1 MVSDTSSLLAYY
13 RFDDGGSTVEDFA
26 WPQRNAAQSICR
38 AFARLSGG
46 LVTYQPE
53 DYSWQAGGVFDV
65 ATRPTSVDAMAP
77 IYTAA
82 MNRTVE
88 ETANTISKDIY
99 IDDSN
104 GDGLPDWFQALYG
117 AAAATADTD
126 IDGDGITAWNE
137 YLGHTNPTKID
148 TDGNGEAD
156 GLDDSD
162 SDGRTLADEQAL
174 GSYANLHDTDDDGV
188 PDGADVAPVNAL
200 LASEDRSPAP
210 GRDWVPGTA
219 CKRGSQRE

>member
-1 MVSDTSSLLAYY
+1 
-13 RFDDGGSTVEDFA
+13 
-26 WPQRNAAQSICR
+26 
-38 AFARLSGG
+38 
-46 LVTYQPE
+46 
-53 DYSWQAGGVFDV
+53 
-65 ATRPTSVDAMAP
+65 
-77 IYTAA
+77 

-104 GDGLPDWFQALYG
+104 GDGLPDWYQALYG
-117 AAAATADTD
+117 AAAATADVDT
-126 IDGDGITAWNE
+126 DGDGITAWNE
-137 YLGHTNPTKID
+137 YLGHTDPTKID

-188 PDGADVAPVNAL
+188 PDGADLAPVNAL
-200 LASEDRSPAP
+200 LPAKTAALLLDGTGYLVPPANAALNATSWTIGLWIKPDPAGKRRCRAGTPGSPE
-210 GRDWVPGTA
+210 GR
-219 CKRGSQRE
+219 RERPDQL